1 MAWTY
6 VLPRWLKNF
15 LVDFDPRRSRMATCK
30 PRDIGHRVS
39 SHRLERHMFLFTIS
53 MYIYVNGEHGTR
65 VRGGVGCRRRDA
77 NELRLCGHKFFH
89 SLGKHIAI
97 SWISIIIERTVG
109 EEFGLNFSLEDLLNP
124 NFWNRVWKFR
134 IDICDNTVFEFLV
147 WVFLS
152 FLVVRLVRFKVWNF
166 ETVKIRYRII
176 SVLRSTKDSNF

>member
-1 MAWTY
+1 MSTANMEHVFEVASAVDVATLTSY
-6 VLPRWLKNF
+6 ACVGTNF
-15 LVDFDPRRSRMATCK
+15 SIP
-30 PRDIGHRVS
+30 
-39 SHRLERHMFLFTIS
+39 
-53 MYIYVNGEHGTR
+53 
-65 VRGGVGCRRRDA
+65 
-77 NELRLCGHKFFH
+77 
-89 SLGKHIAI
+89 LGNILSETVAI

-166 ETVKIRYRII
+166 ETVKIRYMII